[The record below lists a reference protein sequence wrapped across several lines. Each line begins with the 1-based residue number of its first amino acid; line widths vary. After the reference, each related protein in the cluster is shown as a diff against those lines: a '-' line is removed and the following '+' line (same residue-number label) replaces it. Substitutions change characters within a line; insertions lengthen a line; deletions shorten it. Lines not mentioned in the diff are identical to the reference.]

1 MIAMNIVVIFKGVGR
16 LPNTERSKHTMDADN
31 GGCVQTLVGELRSHK
46 PHSQKKK
53 KKRYCIK

>member
-31 GGCVQTLVGELRSHK
+31 GGWLRTTF
-46 PHSQKKK
+46 HSRRKFPG
-53 KKRYCIK
+53 YIIKGRKWAAKL